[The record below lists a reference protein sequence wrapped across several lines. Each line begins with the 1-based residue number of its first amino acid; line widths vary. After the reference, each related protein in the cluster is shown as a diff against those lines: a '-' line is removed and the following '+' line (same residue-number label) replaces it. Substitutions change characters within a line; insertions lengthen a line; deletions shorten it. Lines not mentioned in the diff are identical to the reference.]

1 MAREIKFRVW
11 DKIKKRMI
19 IHEQDFIPL
28 KVTNWGVLR
37 LSPNYEEMLY
47 EFVSPADKSNWDI
60 TEYIGLKDKNGEEIY
75 EGDIV
80 TESLF
85 WDTSKKEIVYFEV
98 VFVNNGFK
106 LRDKKGGI
114 YEIGLEPTIVGNIF
128 ETPDLL
134 KA

>member
-1 MAREIKFRVW
+1 MAREIILRAWNDEYKEFIYATTKNLWYEKREFGIEFTVGFSHYPTNEW
-11 DKIKKRMI
+11 KITEAIGKR
-19 IHEQDFIPL
+19 DT
-28 KVTNWGVLR
+28 KGVL
-37 LSPNYEEMLY
+37 
-47 EFVSPADKSNWDI
+47 
-60 TEYIGLKDKNGEEIY
+60 IY
-75 EGDIV
+75 EGDII

-106 LRDKKGGI
+106 LKDKKGGI

-128 ETPDLL
+128 ENPDLL